1 MEIWKNISGYPPYA
15 VSDKG
20 KVRNNNTRQILYTS
34 VNKYGYVKVSL
45 SRNGREI
52 TRLVHLLVAEAF
64 GIRQEGLEIDHIDG
78 NKLNNAL
85 SNLRAVT
92 RRENQSNPATTQKK
106 AIIRVGRMPWESVE
120 YPSVTE
126 ASRQLGIPHSDISA
140 CLRGKRKHA
149 GGYSWKYKN

>member
-1 MEIWKNISGYPPYA
+1 METWKNAPGYSPYS

-20 KVRNNNTRQILYTS
+20 RVRNNHTRQILSTA
-34 VNKYGYVKVSL
+34 VNKYGYTKVSL
-45 SRNGREI
+45 CRNGKEV
-52 TRLVHLLVAEAF
+52 TKLVHLLVAEAF

-78 NKLNNAL
+78 NKLNNTV

-106 AIIRVGRMPWESVE
+106 AIIRVGRMPWENVE
-120 YPSVTE
+120 YPSITE
-126 ASRQLGIPHSDISA
+126 ASRQLGISHSDISA

>member
-1 MEIWKNISGYPPYA
+1 MEIWKNIPGYSPYA

-20 KVRNNNTRQILYTS
+20 RVRNNNTRQVLCTT

-45 SRNGREI
+45 AQNGKEA
-52 TRLVHLLVAEAF
+52 TKLVHLLVAEAF
-64 GIRQEGLEIDHIDG
+64 SIRQEGLEIDHIEG

-92 RRENQSNPATTQKK
+92 RRENQSNPATTQEK
-106 AIIRVGRMPWESVE
+106 AVIRVGSMPWEDVE
-120 YPSVTE
+120 YPSITE
-126 ASRQLGIPHSDISA
+126 ASRQLGISHTNISA